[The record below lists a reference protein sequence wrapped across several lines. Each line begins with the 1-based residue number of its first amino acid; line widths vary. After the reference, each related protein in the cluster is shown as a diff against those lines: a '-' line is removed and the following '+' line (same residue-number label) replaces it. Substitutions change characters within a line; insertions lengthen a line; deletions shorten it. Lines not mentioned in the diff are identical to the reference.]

1 MNNSFYFSKISR
13 LIILLMMPVVF
24 SNCEEKLMG
33 YPEPSIQ
40 TRFSFIIGN
49 DGMAPAPVTFIN
61 RSLNGQ
67 GFEWDFGDGT
77 TLISDQDTVY
87 HTYEEA
93 GNYTVILTSSDDGK
107 NLHYSNLTHSRIVQ
121 IRDAMYKRLYFT
133 CRFGN
138 KVKYVTLDDS
148 PVPIVQEFDHAGFS
162 RPYGLAIDTVNA
174 KVYATD
180 YGTNTIY
187 RYNTDGSGLEVILDG
202 TEWLLKPIGI
212 SVFDHKVY
220 IGNEWSIVRTDL
232 DGANPEIFLQLGP
245 DMDPSMVIDMAFDH
259 INNRVYFNNDKFAY
273 PGGVYR
279 MNMDGTGLQLIVEG
293 TNGGAIGI
301 DPENNRLYY
310 YDWDKGMCIN
320 NLDGTE
326 EVVFDPSVAGRMAWG
341 MAIDTDGGKI
351 YYPDRV
357 GNTIKRAN
365 LDGSNIE
372 VFIPAGAIIDPH
384 GMAIDTFR

>member
-1 MNNSFYFSKISR
+1 MNRTNYYRNIAKLVI
-13 LIILLMMPVVF
+13 LIMIPIVF

-33 YPEPSIQ
+33 YPEPSTQ
-40 TRFSFIIGN
+40 VRFGFIIGN
-49 DGMAPAPVTFIN
+49 DGMVPAPVTFIN
-61 RSLNGQ
+61 QSLNGQ

-77 TLISDQDTVY
+77 TLVSDQDTVY
-87 HTYEEA
+87 HTYEEP
-93 GNYTVILTSSDDGK
+93 GNFTVVLTASDDGK
-107 NLHYSNLTHSRIVQ
+107 NLHYSKLNHSRIIQ
-121 IRDAMYKRLYFT
+121 IRDAMFKRLYFT
-133 CRFGN
+133 CRISN

-187 RYNTDGSGLEVILDG
+187 KYNTDGSGLEVILEG

-212 SVFDHKVY
+212 NVY
-220 IGNEWSIVRTDL
+220 EDKLYVGNEFSILKTDL
-232 DGANPEIFLQLGP
+232 DGSNPEIFLELGP
-245 DMDPSMVIDMAFDH
+245 DMDPSMVIDLAFDH
-259 INNRVYFNNDKFAY
+259 INNKVYFNNDKFAY

-279 MNMDGTGLQLIVEG
+279 MNMDGTGLELIVEG
-293 TNGGAIGI
+293 TNGGGIAI

-310 YDWDKGMCIN
+310 YDWDKGMCLN

-326 EVVFDPSVAGRMAWG
+326 EMVFDPSIVGRMAWG
-341 MAIDTDGGKI
+341 LAIDKDAGKI

-365 LDGSNIE
+365 LDGSGIE
-372 VFIPAGAIIDPH
+372 VFVPAGAIIDPH